1 MGRINADPIF
11 IAAMFINFIKTALRY
26 LQKNLSFTIIN
37 VIGLTAGIS
46 AFLLIAL
53 FIQHE
58 LSYDKHIPDSGDLYR
73 LVGLQ
78 EPSGLE
84 PQHVAI
90 TSGGWAD
97 FVRENIPEVDDVFRI
112 MWAPSTIEVGGEY
125 FSEATFYTE
134 GLFVTRLG
142 FPVLAGGSPSEML
155 QEPNTAMISRAAAMR
170 FFNSTNVIG
179 QTFRN
184 GNKPYTITG
193 IFENEGI
200 RSHLRFN
207 VLLSYTTVEHESPW
221 LQALGNN
228 SLVTYLALRPEASP
242 ENVTK
247 LINDHYENL
256 RTSSTERRFMKNTY
270 YLQNVEDI
278 YLRSQHLKFQM
289 IHNEGNI
296 TTVYIFILVAIL
308 ILGIACINFINL
320 ATANSV
326 KRAREVGV
334 RKVMGASRGKLA
346 IQFIGESMVLT
357 FGALMLSLVL
367 VELMIPEFNSLLGTE
382 LKVDFLRNPL
392 FNIGL
397 LVILVIV
404 GLVSGLYPG
413 MVLSRFQATEVL
425 KASSVSGRPQV
436 AWLRK
441 VLVTLQFAVSAVLIV
456 STIVVMSQT
465 TYMQSR
471 DRGYDSENVA
481 FLRFPNETE
490 YDQIETF
497 RQHLLGFPQVEM
509 ASITSNYN
517 GVAGTQS
524 DIVVAD
530 SVETRL
536 MARYGYVDP
545 DFFPTMGIDI
555 IRGRNFSRQSGTDVF
570 QSIIINEATWRALGW
585 EEPLGKRIRNTFHE
599 DYDYFTVV
607 GVVRDY
613 NYFSLHQQIEPAV
626 YFIRPGEMLT
636 MNIRISNPDPRAF
649 FDRLEKEYKRYFP
662 GQVFS
667 CRMVDE
673 VLANQTRSEK
683 NLMKIFLWFS
693 VLCIVI
699 SCLGL
704 FGLTSFMMNQRKKE
718 ISIRKVLGST
728 VTQVNILLMSTFM
741 KLVGLAALIAV
752 PVAWMLMNRW
762 LDNYAYRI
770 SIGVHHFALALA
782 IILAIA
788 ASTVLFYS
796 TKAARQNPG
805 DHLKYE

>member
-1 MGRINADPIF
+1 
-11 IAAMFINFIKTALRY
+11 MFINFLKTALRY

-37 VIGLTAGIS
+37 VIGLMAGIS

-58 LSYDKHIPDSGDLYR
+58 LSYDKHIPDSERLYR

-78 EPSGLE
+78 EPSGLD

-90 TSGGWAD
+90 TSGAWAD
-97 FVRENIPEVDDVFRI
+97 FIRENIPEVEDALRI
-112 MWAPSTIEVGGEY
+112 MWASSTMEAEGE
-125 FSEATFYTE
+125 FYSMAVCYSE
-134 GLFVTRLG
+134 GLFAPRLG
-142 FPVLAGGSPSEML
+142 FPVLAGGDPAEML
-155 QEPNTAMISRAAAMR
+155 QEPNTTMISRKAAMR
-170 FFNSTNVIG
+170 FFNTTDVIG
-179 QTFRN
+179 QTIRN
-184 GNKPYTITG
+184 GNRPYTITG

-200 RSHLRFN
+200 RSHLHFD

-221 LQALGNN
+221 LHAFGNN
-228 SLVTYLALRPEASP
+228 TLVTYLALRPGASP
-242 ENVTK
+242 ESVAQI
-247 LINDHYENL
+247 INDHYVAIQSE
-256 RTSSTERRFMKNTY
+256 SSERRFMKNTF

-289 IHNEGNI
+289 IHSEGNI
-296 TTVYIFILVAIL
+296 TTVYIFILVALL

-346 IQFIGESMVLT
+346 MQFIGESVVLT
-357 FGALMLSLVL
+357 FIALMLSLVL

-397 LVILVIV
+397 LFILVIV

-441 VLVTLQFAVSAVLIV
+441 VLVTLQFAVSAVLIA

-471 DRGYDSENVA
+471 DRGYDAENIA
-481 FLRFPNETE
+481 FLRFPNETD

-497 RQHLLGFPQVEM
+497 RKHLLGFPQVKM

-585 EEPLGKRIRNTFHE
+585 KDPLGQRIRNTFHE
-599 DYDYFTVV
+599 DYEYFTVI

-636 MNIRISNPDPRAF
+636 MNIRITNPDPRTF

-673 VLANQTRSEK
+673 VLANQTRQEK

-718 ISIRKVLGST
+718 ISIRKVLGSS
-728 VTQVNILLMSTFM
+728 VAQVNILLMSTFM
-741 KLVGLAALIAV
+741 KLVGLASLIAI
-752 PVAWMLMNRW
+752 PVAWVVMSRW
-762 LDNYAYRI
+762 LDNYPYRI
-770 SIGVHHFALALA
+770 TLGIHHFALALV

-796 TKAARQNPG
+796 TKAARQNPS